1 MKKLNVVL
9 DWKDDG
15 NDFID
20 KCLMAFRDA
29 YEEMRGEEYLF
40 VEYGKDRE
48 FMGKLVGLYNQ
59 AHKGPD
65 GRPTRNQ
72 TEALLEMKAFF
83 KAVVVIDDQW
93 LYDNMSPVWV
103 YKKMNFIKS
112 KMKNGNRNSQKRNP
126 NYKPDEEANRKFNE
140 GLSTGSK
147 LLGLD

>member
-1 MKKLNVVL
+1 MQYVTIIDRKHEE
-9 DWKDDG
+9 

-20 KCLMAFRDA
+20 KCLLAFQEA
-29 YEEMRGEEYLF
+29 YKEMRGEDYLL

-48 FMGKLVGLYNQ
+48 FMGKLVGLYN
-59 AHKGPD
+59 AKNREMKREVATG
-65 GRPTRNQ
+65 
-72 TEALLEMKAFF
+72 EALLEMKNFF

-126 NYKPDEEANRKFNE
+126 NYRPDEEANRKFNE
-140 GLSTGSK
+140 GLSTGGK

>member
-9 DWKDDG
+9 NWEDNG

-20 KCLMAFRDA
+20 KCLLAFQEA
-29 YEEMRGEEYLF
+29 YKEMRGEEYLL

-48 FMGKLVGLYNQ
+48 YMGRLVALYNAKNKEDKRTVSTGQ
-59 AHKGPD
+59 
-65 GRPTRNQ
+65 
-72 TEALLEMKAFF
+72 ALLEMKTFF
-83 KAVVVIDDQW
+83 RAVVVIDDQW